1 MSATD
6 HDIIQKV
13 QQWIAYGDEDLQLA
27 KHALT
32 LTRTTPYRL
41 IAYHAQQ
48 CAGNG
53 VRSLLLTYS
62 FSWELKGDRPI

>member
-1 MSATD
+1 MPARPHNRERYCMSATD

-53 VRSLLLTYS
+53 VTH
-62 FSWELKGDRPI
+62 

>member
-53 VRSLLLTYS
+53 VTH
-62 FSWELKGDRPI
+62 